1 MSTPP
6 PFDLNDEP
14 RPQESPVSKPRP
26 TGVLASLGAVGLLL
40 FKLKGVLAVVK
51 FLPLLKTMGW
61 MFVYLFVTAWRF
73 GWPAAVIL
81 LIVIFVHELG
91 HVIALKIQGRPV
103 YAMTFIPFIGAWVQ
117 HDRAEHVTKDAFVAL
132 AGPFTAIPLTLIFGG
147 LFFAFPSAL
156 WIVGIQFAL
165 MINLF
170 NLIPAPFFDGGRVIA
185 MLSPKLWAVGM
196 AIALFIA
203 WRNPI
208 VWFIALMSL
217 PMIIAG
223 WKTDVEKEPY
233 LKVTTAQGVG
243 YTLAYL
249 ALALVLALGNLG
261 FHQLLSRVGG

>member
-6 PFDLNDEP
+6 SFDLEDDP
-14 RPQESPVSKPRP
+14 RPQEPPAPKPKP
-26 TGVLASLGAVGLLL
+26 TGILASLGGFGLLL
-40 FKLKGVLAVVK
+40 FKLKGLLVAFK
-51 FLPLLKTMGW
+51 FLPLLKTMGF

-73 GWPAAVIL
+73 GWLAAVIL
-81 LIVIFVHELG
+81 FVVLFVHELG

-103 YAMTFIPFIGAWVQ
+103 YGMTFIPFVGAWVT
-117 HDRAEHVTKDAFVAL
+117 RERGKHVTEDAFVAL
-132 AGPFTAIPLTLIFGG
+132 AGPLTAIPLTLAFGA
-147 LFFAFPSAL
+147 LFLVHPSVL
-156 WIVGIQFAL
+156 WVIGIQFAL
-165 MINLF
+165 MLNLF
-170 NLIPAPFFDGGRVIA
+170 NLIPAPFFDGGRVVA

-243 YTLAYL
+243 YTLVYL
-249 ALALVLALGNLG
+249 GLALVLALGNLG
-261 FHQLLSRVGG
+261 FHELLSRVGG